1 MTRQVCLLVGASALL
16 SFLACGGPQTPE
28 GTIPPMEDAPEVAEA
43 PETEPAPAKQP
54 PPESG
59 PANDIAFPPIERA
72 ELDNGLELNVVRW
85 DELPVVYLRLVVRS
99 GAETDP
105 EELQGLSD
113 LVAQMLKEGTRRR
126 SSAEIAEAVEF
137 LGADLWTG
145 ADEENVHLVFRA
157 LSDQLDEAMA
167 ILAEVATQPAFR
179 QAELDKLKRRELDR
193 LALMQKRPNFLARR
207 ALYRRMYGEGHPYA
221 RVDTT
226 EEALGRVGRRDL
238 QRWHRRHF
246 VPSNAF
252 LVAVGDVTAEQIQS
266 SAAEHFGRW
275 RGREV
280 QARELPEPP
289 RRERR
294 EVVVVDRPGAVQSV
308 ILLGNLA
315 IARDDEDFVP
325 LRVANQ
331 VLGGSAASRLFM
343 DLRERRSLTYGAYS
357 QVGERVGVAPF
368 VAYASVRT
376 EVTEEAVGAF
386 FENLDRIVA
395 EAPPEPELANAQRF
409 LSDSFPL
416 KIDTPGKIASLV
428 ADLRVFGLPDDYWD
442 GYRTSIR
449 EVSAEEALAAA
460 QEHIRPEQMLVLVV
474 GNAASFA
481 EPLTQWGPVT
491 VVDGEGEVQQT
502 FEAGSASGQAEGTAE
517 GEGGGASAEATEA
530 TNADGT

>member
-1 MTRQVCLLVGASALL
+1 M
-16 SFLACGGPQTPE
+16 
-28 GTIPPMEDAPEVAEA
+28 
-43 PETEPAPAKQP
+43 
-54 PPESG
+54 
-59 PANDIAFPPIERA
+59 
-72 ELDNGLELNVVRW
+72 
-85 DELPVVYLRLVVRS
+85 
-99 GAETDP
+99 
-105 EELQGLSD
+105 
-113 LVAQMLKEGTRRR
+113 
-126 SSAEIAEAVEF
+126 
-137 LGADLWTG
+137 
-145 ADEENVHLVFRA
+145 
-157 LSDQLDEAMA
+157 
-167 ILAEVATQPAFR
+167 
-179 QAELDKLKRRELDR
+179 
-193 LALMQKRPNFLARR
+193 
-207 ALYRRMYGEGHPYA
+207 
-221 RVDTT
+221 
-226 EEALGRVGRRDL
+226 
-238 QRWHRRHF
+238 
-246 VPSNAF
+246 
-252 LVAVGDVTAEQIQS
+252 
-266 SAAEHFGRW
+266 
-275 RGREV
+275 
-280 QARELPEPP
+280 
-289 RRERR
+289 
-294 EVVVVDRPGAVQSV
+294 VDRPGAVQSV

-481 EPLTQWGPVT
+481 ESLTQWGPVT